1 MYYKTATGIQGE
13 NEAVHYLKKKGYKIL
28 HCNWRQGI
36 AEIDIIAEHKGVT
49 VFIEVKTRSSLKYGY
64 PSESVMKNQ
73 QRRYVLTAQQYI
85 IANRLYNKD
94 IRFDVIEVLGDEINH
109 IEDAFRA

>member
-1 MYYKTATGIQGE
+1 MENKRATGIAGE
-13 NEAVHYLKKKGYKIL
+13 SDAVRYLKKNGYNIL
-28 HCNWRQGI
+28 HTNWRKGI

-49 VFIEVKTRSSLKYGY
+49 VFVEVKTRSSLMYGY

-73 QRRYVLTAQQYI
+73 QRRYIMTAQQYI
-85 IANRLYNKD
+85 TAGKLHGKD
-94 IRFDVIEVLGDEINH
+94 IRFDVIEVLGSEINH